1 MWIKT
6 QRNRGKKC
14 PVAKGLTRFLEAT
27 KGLDLVITEHPHS
40 THTAQEAADAVG
52 AEVGAIV
59 KSLLFT
65 KSGQPLLVLASG
77 ANTVDVALVE
87 RQLGATLEK
96 ADAASVK
103 LHTGFSIG
111 GVPPFGHPNPVATV
125 MDQDLM
131 DFDQVWAAAGSAHAV
146 FPITPTRLQ
155 EISGATV
162 LAVG

>member
-1 MWIKT
+1 M
-6 QRNRGKKC
+6 
-14 PVAKGLTRFLEAT
+14 AKGLTRFLQAT
-27 KGLDLVITEHPHS
+27 QGLDLVITEHPHS

-65 KSGQPLLVLASG
+65 TSGEPLLVLASG
-77 ANTVDVALVE
+77 ANTVDVAVLE
-87 RQLGATLEK
+87 RQLGVTLEK

-111 GVPPFGHPNPVATV
+111 GVPPFGHPSRVDTV

-131 DFDQVWAAAGSAHAV
+131 VFDQVWAAAGSANAV
-146 FPITPTRLQ
+146 FPIKPTRLQ
-155 EISGATV
+155 ELAQAQV
-162 LAVG
+162 LAVR